1 MGPNEPHSCCPGRS
15 TNASPC
21 PPRSARRDRTATPSA
36 LTFPGF
42 RAQKNH
48 AGRPLPA
55 AIRTSCPTTSGTT
68 SGRASRID
76 EDEDDEMGGG
86 SRDSYTVYV
95 PSPRDAVGAARAAAG
110 GGVQAVRAR
119 AQCRAADCGTCKNC
133 RDKPRFGGPGV
144 KKKACV
150 ARACVR
156 AQQQADEESD
166 DQSEE
171 DAASAHGSEP
181 STVHEISPAILAT
194 DGGGVVTSPQHQR
207 PRRRRRGAA
216 RLRAARPA
224 PRPRAPR
231 RRPSSAGELSL
242 TRCWRPFKTA
252 SPSPSL
258 LWHRMTAAFRD
269 CTLCAPFV

>member
-1 MGPNEPHSCCPGRS
+1 MPKRPRLDGHSHLMS
-15 TNASPC
+15 DHEWDHFW
-21 PPRSARRDRTATPSA
+21 ARVAW
-36 LTFPGF
+36 
-42 RAQKNH
+42 
-48 AGRPLPA
+48 
-55 AIRTSCPTTSGTT
+55 
-68 SGRASRID
+68 ID

-95 PSPRDAVGAARAAAG
+95 PSPSAMPSAP
-110 GGVQAVRAR
+110 RAR
-119 AQCRAADCGTCKNC
+119 PPVVAYKRCGVCAQCRAADCGTCKNC

-207 PRRRRRGAA
+207 PADDDA
-216 RLRAARPA
+216 A
-224 PRPRAPR
+224 PRDCGPP
-231 RRPSSAGELSL
+231 G
-242 TRCWRPFKTA
+242 
-252 SPSPSL
+252 L
-258 LWHRMTAAFRD
+258 LPALVLPAAV
-269 CTLCAPFV
+269 LQVPAN

>member
-1 MGPNEPHSCCPGRS
+1 MGSEMCIRDSHFW
-15 TNASPC
+15 
-21 PPRSARRDRTATPSA
+21 ARVAW
-36 LTFPGF
+36 
-42 RAQKNH
+42 
-48 AGRPLPA
+48 
-55 AIRTSCPTTSGTT
+55 
-68 SGRASRID
+68 ID

-95 PSPRDAVGAARAAAG
+95 PSPRAMPSAPRARPPGVAYKR
-110 GGVQAVRAR
+110 GGVC

-207 PRRRRRGAA
+207 PADDDA
-216 RLRAARPA
+216 A
-224 PRPRAPR
+224 PRDCGPP
-231 RRPSSAGELSL
+231 G
-242 TRCWRPFKTA
+242 
-252 SPSPSL
+252 L
-258 LWHRMTAAFRD
+258 LPALVLPAAV
-269 CTLCAPFV
+269 LQVPAN